1 MLVIFVVAL
10 ASCGGLAAV
19 CIAGQESTRSEAGLK
34 GAIPAAWSRAT
45 KGLPAG
51 PGAIRFQPLGLSMLR
66 PYVAGKV
73 PVVFVHGLWGSP
85 DNWAGLIDALE
96 ADPFLSE
103 RYQFLTF
110 GYAGR
115 KLDHLFGAR
124 TPPRTSITARSTRSR
139 ARGPGVGSHDPDW
152 PQHGRTALQ
161 DDGSG
166 QRLDSSGI

>member
-1 MLVIFVVAL
+1 VVRGIGMLVIFVLAI

-19 CIAGQESTRSEAGLK
+19 GIAGQEVTRSEAGLK
-34 GAIPAAWSRAT
+34 GTIPAAWSSAS

-51 PGAIRFQPLGLSMLR
+51 TGAIRFQPLGLFMVR

-85 DNWAGLIDALE
+85 RNWARIIGALE

-110 GYAGR
+110 GYSG
-115 KLDHLFGAR
+115 
-124 TPPRTSITARSTRSR
+124 
-139 ARGPGVGSHDPDW
+139 GS
-152 PQHGRTALQ
+152 
-161 DDGSG
+161 SM
-166 QRLDSSGI
+166 